1 MRALFLVLALSFA
14 CAWAQDS
21 VVVVN
26 EGDSGSNFYAGVS
39 LGFATNDGNSSG
51 TLAGHFGIKELLLPE
66 VDVRI
71 DGTFYFDGN
80 DFEIGANALYN
91 FFIEDLPLDLYVGA
105 GPQLFLASETF
116 FGLGFRGGAT
126 YAIFEPVSVFGE
138 LRFNTFFGD
147 GSFSVFGLAV
157 GARYD
162 L

>member
-39 LGFATNDGNSSG
+39 LGFATINSNSSG
-51 TLAGHFGIKELLLPE
+51 TLTGHFGIKELLLPE
-66 VDVRI
+66 VDIRI
-71 DGTFYFDGN
+71 DGNFYFEN
-80 DFEIGANALYN
+80 SDFEISANALYN
-91 FFIEDLPLDLYVGA
+91 FFVEDLPLDLYIGA
-105 GPQLFLASETF
+105 GPQLYLGEDTF

-126 YAIFEPVSVFGE
+126 YAIFDPVSIFGE

-147 GSFSVFGLAV
+147 DSFSAFGLAI